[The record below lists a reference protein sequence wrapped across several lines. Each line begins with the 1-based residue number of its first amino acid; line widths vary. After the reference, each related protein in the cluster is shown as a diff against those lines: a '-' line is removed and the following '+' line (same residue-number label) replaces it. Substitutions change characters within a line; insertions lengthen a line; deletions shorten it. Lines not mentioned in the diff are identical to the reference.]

1 MPDTTGE
8 HLSAGRRHGVVG
20 TCQTGDGVEEDDHVV
35 TALHHALCLLEYDA
49 GDLHVTVG
57 GLIEGRGD
65 NLGVDGASHV
75 GNLLGTLVDEQHHN
89 IGLGVVGGDGVGD
102 VLHQHGLT
110 GLGLCHDEGTLTFTD
125 GREEIDDA
133 HAGVRRGPVAAEGE
147 FLLGEERCQVLEG
160 HAVAHL
166 GGVTAVD
173 VLHAAHSEVFLVLMG
188 RTDGTLYD
196 VAGLQA
202 VFLDLLGR
210 YVHIVGRREVVVV

>member
-1 MPDTTGE
+1 M
-8 HLSAGRRHGVVG
+8 
-20 TCQTGDGVEEDDHVV
+20 
-35 TALHHALCLLEYDA
+35 TALDHTLGLLEYDA

-57 GLIEGRGD
+57 GLIEGGGD
-65 NLGVDGASHV
+65 DLGVDGAGHI
-75 GNLLGTLVDEQHHN
+75 GDLLRTLVDEQHHN
-89 IGLGVVGGDGVGD
+89 IGLGMVGGDGVGD

-110 GLGLCHDEGTLTFTD
+110 GLWLCHDEGTLTFTD

-133 HAGVRRGPVAAEGE
+133 YAGVRRGPVAAEGE
-147 FLLGEERCQVLEG
+147 LLLGEERCQVLES

-173 VLHAAHSEVFLVLMG
+173 ELHATHGKVFLILMG